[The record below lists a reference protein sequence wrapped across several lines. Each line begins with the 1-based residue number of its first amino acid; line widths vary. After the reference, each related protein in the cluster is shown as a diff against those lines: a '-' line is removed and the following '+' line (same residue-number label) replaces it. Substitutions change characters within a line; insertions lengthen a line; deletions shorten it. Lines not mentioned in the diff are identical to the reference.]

1 MRMLRLPPSLRRCLF
16 QMLTATLLGAC
27 ASVPPSVQP
36 GFEGRRLVDGTLQ
49 TPAAAPVDQASL
61 HPARHAEPQVAVVL
75 GGGGLRGFAHI
86 GVLQALEEAGI
97 RPDLVVGT
105 SIGAIIGAAYAS
117 GSSPDQLWQQA
128 NSMRVRSLADVAL
141 SGPGFVKGEALAR
154 WADGLVGGQAI
165 ERFPVRFAAMATDLE
180 RAEPYVITQGN
191 AGQALRASAAIPG
204 VFLPVQADGLTLVD
218 GGVAALVPVRAAR
231 ALGADVVI
239 AVDIYCHGPQYPSS
253 SSVSMWLR
261 VSQAQSCLLSGP
273 EAASAD
279 VLIAPAV
286 APAGTDD
293 AAGREAARHQGY
305 EAVVAQLPALRSVL
319 QRHGLAVQAAKA
331 TGPVSP

>member
-1 MRMLRLPPSLRRCLF
+1 MLLAVCL
-16 QMLTATLLGAC
+16 LSAC
-27 ASVPPSVQP
+27 AGAPKQVQP
-36 GFEGRRLVDGTLQ
+36 GFEGHWLVNGTLQ
-49 TPAAAPVDQASL
+49 PPAAASL
-61 HPARHAEPQVAVVL
+61 TLPRSARPRVALVL

-117 GSSPDQLWQQA
+117 GRSPDQLWQQA
-128 NSMRVRSLADVAL
+128 NSVRVRSLADVSL
-141 SGPGFVKGEALAR
+141 RGPGFVKGEALSR
-154 WADGLVGGQAI
+154 WANGLVGGQTI
-165 ERFPVRFAAMATDLE
+165 ERFPVRFAAVATDLNQSQ
-180 RAEPYVITQGN
+180 PYVITQGD

-204 VFLPVQADGLTLVD
+204 VFLPVQVDGHLLVD

-239 AVDIYCHGPQYPSS
+239 AVDIYCHGRQYPSRS
-253 SSVSMWLR
+253 AVSMWLR

-279 VLIAPAV
+279 VLIAPAIM
-286 APAGTDD
+286 PAGLDD
-293 AAGREAARHQGY
+293 VEGREMARRLGHEAA
-305 EAVVAQLPALRSVL
+305 VAQLPALHAVL
-319 QRHGLAVQAAKA
+319 QHNRVAPLMAPTAQAG
-331 TGPVSP
+331 TTSP